1 MFHTFYLKYKSDRE
15 FKAGVALGFSLLMN
29 IFYAFFKTVAAFYYN
44 SQWFAVSAYYYGIL
58 SLEKLLIFYRL
69 TRKNSNELKNYQT
82 CYFCALSMLI
92 LNTVISIMCLLIIKD
107 NLATKYPQYMIYLA
121 ALFTFYNFGNAVRN
135 IIIYRRISNPLYI
148 ATKCLSMV
156 NALVSVFFLQVAMLA
171 EFGDG
176 ALWQKNINIM
186 TGRGVYIISA
196 MLAFYLFINARKS
209 IKRIKNKTI
218 D

>member
-15 FKAGVALGFSLLMN
+15 FKAGIALGFSLFVN
-29 IFYAFFKTVAAFYYN
+29 IIYTVFKTAAAFYYH
-44 SQWFAVSAYYYGIL
+44 SQWFAISAYYYCIFSVG
-58 SLEKLLIFYRL
+58 KLLLLYRL
-69 TRKNSNELKNYQT
+69 TRKKSNELKNYQT
-82 CYFCALSMLI
+82 CRFCSLSMII
-92 LNTVISIMCLLIIKD
+92 LNTVISIMCFLIIRD

-135 IIIYRRISNPLYI
+135 IIIYRHISNPLYL
-148 ATKCLSMV
+148 ATKVLSMV

-176 ALWQKNINIM
+176 NLWQRNMNIM
-186 TGRGVYIISA
+186 TGRGVYISSTI
-196 MLAFYLFINARKS
+196 LAFYLFINASKN
-209 IKRIKNKTI
+209 IKRIKNKTT